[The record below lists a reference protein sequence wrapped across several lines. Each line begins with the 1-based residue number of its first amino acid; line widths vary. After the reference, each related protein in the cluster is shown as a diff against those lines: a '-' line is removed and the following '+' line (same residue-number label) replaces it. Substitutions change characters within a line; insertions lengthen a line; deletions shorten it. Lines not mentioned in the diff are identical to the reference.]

1 MATRSRDCGPGRF
14 IRLLGVTYELDD
26 ALALTTVS
34 PGRHEVDLSDGW
46 SIGPAV
52 NGGLLLALAGRA
64 LELELGTAGH
74 PDPVTV
80 SAFYLSAAAAGP
92 TVVQTET
99 IRNGRTMATG
109 EARIV
114 QEHDGRTVERVR
126 AVATYGDL
134 DVLTGKAEID
144 APPPDL
150 PPVEECFG
158 RDAAPPGAMDG
169 FSFLDRIDLR
179 LDPAS
184 ALWAVGQPSGQG
196 TMQGWLRM
204 ADARDPDPLML
215 LLTLDAMPPVT
226 FDMGLSGWAPTMEL
240 TAHVRGRPAPGWLRV
255 RTSTRTRAGGVFEEE
270 AEVWDSTGRLVAQS
284 RQLARMPDA

>member
-1 MATRSRDCGPGRF
+1 M
-14 IRLLGVTYELDD
+14 TYELDD
-26 ALALTTVS
+26 ALSLTTVT

-64 LELELGTAGH
+64 LQLELGTAGH

-80 SAFYLSAAAAGP
+80 SAFYLSAAAAGRT
-92 TVVQTET
+92 TVRTET
-99 IRNGRTMATG
+99 IRAGRTMATG

-114 QEHDGRTVERVR
+114 QEQDGRVVERVR

-134 DVLTGKAEID
+134 DALTGKAEID
-144 APPPDL
+144 APPPGL
-150 PPVEECFG
+150 PPIEECFG

-184 ALWAVGQPSGQG
+184 ALWAVGQPSGRG
-196 TMQGWLRM
+196 TMQGWLRT

-215 LLTLDAMPPVT
+215 LLALDAMPPVT
-226 FDMGLSGWAPTMEL
+226 FDMGLRGWAPTMEL

-255 RTSTRTRAGGVFEEE
+255 RTATRTRAGGVFEEE

-284 RQLARMPDA
+284 RQLARMPEE